1 MAQNVTG
8 FLVYPGI
15 AWWTSP
21 REYKGIINSALKVL
35 YQHKHFQY
43 SLYKTLLTFCLSI
56 YVIITVSFLA
66 TGVSSKIKNA
76 NYIFEASFYE
86 ILNMVEAFTV
96 NS

>member
-21 REYKGIINSALKVL
+21 REYKGTYSALNVL
-35 YQHKHFQY
+35 YQHKHFQH
-43 SLYKTLLTFCLSI
+43 SLYETLLTFCLSI
-56 YVIITVSFLA
+56 YVIIAVSSLA

>member
-1 MAQNVTG
+1 M
-8 FLVYPGI
+8 LIII
-15 AWWTSP
+15 A
-21 REYKGIINSALKVL
+21 
-35 YQHKHFQY
+35 
-43 SLYKTLLTFCLSI
+43 
-56 YVIITVSFLA
+56 VSSLA